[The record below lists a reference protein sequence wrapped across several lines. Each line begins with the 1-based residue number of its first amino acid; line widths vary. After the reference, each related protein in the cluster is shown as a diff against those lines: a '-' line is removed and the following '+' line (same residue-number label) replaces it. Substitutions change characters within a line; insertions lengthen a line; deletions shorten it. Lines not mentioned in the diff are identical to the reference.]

1 MISKEE
7 ARIGTTMSN
16 LFVALILIN
25 FGIQVFV
32 LGPDQ
37 VGYDP
42 TWGPALSISGFALGF
57 SLLFVFYITNNNKTF
72 WWAGKSIRYNCRLNC
87 FCCTSCTN
95 NWKFWTS

>member
-42 TWGPALSISGFALGF
+42 TW
-57 SLLFVFYITNNNKTF
+57 
-72 WWAGKSIRYNCRLNC
+72 
-87 FCCTSCTN
+87 
-95 NWKFWTS
+95 

>member
-42 TWGPALSISGFALGF
+42 TWGPALSIC
-57 SLLFVFYITNNNKTF
+57 LLYT
-72 WWAGKSIRYNCRLNC
+72 SPSPRYP
-87 FCCTSCTN
+87 T
-95 NWKFWTS
+95 